1 MNQLRQHHFDSLR
14 GIASV
19 SVLVAHYLAAFY
31 PYTIFGSRGG
41 YLQRE
46 AWESIIFI
54 PPFGSLVG
62 GPLSVWLFFMLSGYV
77 LSYGYLGEP
86 IKVRK
91 LLDAIIRRPIRL
103 GGIVLFTIFLSSILW
118 GSHLYFNDLVA
129 DLSHS
134 KPWFAS
140 YWQGKIQPREV
151 LVDVITAMF
160 KKAELYNPPFWT
172 IRIELYGSILTFIL
186 MLAIGRLKYRLLLFF
201 AVFLALWTTGSEFA
215 RCSGLVLGVIVADL
229 VKNHNLIIKLRA
241 RRIFSFILLSTFLL
255 FCYCDRLSDDRFTQM
270 TIYRFVPKDSE
281 LGLYS
286 LFAALTLFLLVI
298 INDRLKAFLQH
309 PLFQFL
315 GKISYSLYAI
325 HFLILGS
332 MSSWLFLKIS
342 PYLPY
347 KLSFLL
353 VFVWSAP
360 IIVIASILM
369 TKYIDEPSI
378 KAAAYVSK
386 RIIAIGEKAIIPIT
400 HPKK

>member
-19 SVLVAHYLAAFY
+19 SVLMAHYLAAFY

-41 YLQRE
+41 YPQRE
-46 AWESIIFI
+46 AWESIIFT

-86 IKVRK
+86 IRVRK

-103 GGIVLFTIFLSSILW
+103 GGIVLFTILLSSILW

-140 YWQGKIQPREV
+140 YWQGEV
-151 LVDVITAMF
+151 QLSGLLVDVITAMF

-186 MLAIGRLKYRLLLFF
+186 MLAIGRLRYRLLLFF
-201 AVFLALWTTGSEFA
+201 AVFLTLWTTESEFA
-215 RCSGLVLGVIVADL
+215 RCSGLILGVIIADL
-229 VKNHNLIIKLRA
+229 VKNHNLIIRLRA
-241 RRIFSFILLSTFLL
+241 RRIFSFILLLTFLL

-270 TIYRFVPKDSE
+270 TVYRFVPKDSE

-286 LFAALTLFLLVI
+286 LLAALALFLLVI
-298 INDRLKAFLQH
+298 IDDRLKAFLQH
-309 PLFQFL
+309 PFFQFL

-332 MSSWLFLKIS
+332 ISSWLFLKIS

-347 KLSFLL
+347 QLSFLL
-353 VFVWSAP
+353 VFLWSAP
-360 IIVIASILM
+360 IIVITSIWM

-386 RIIAIGEKAIIPIT
+386 RVIEIGEKAIVPIT